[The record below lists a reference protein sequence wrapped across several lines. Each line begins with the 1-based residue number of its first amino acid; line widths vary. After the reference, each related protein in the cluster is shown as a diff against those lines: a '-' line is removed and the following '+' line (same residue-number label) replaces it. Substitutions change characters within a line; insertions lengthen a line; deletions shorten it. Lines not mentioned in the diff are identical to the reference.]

1 MRSLLHKQALIT
13 GGGSGIGLAIARRLY
28 LEGCSVTL
36 LGRTESTLQR
46 AQSLILSHPSH
57 QPSHPPSHTSVSA
70 SASSRSSASN
80 DPPASSPVSNA
91 QDDNER
97 TRVSYHPLNVTSAS
111 SWQSLLNSYTG
122 DGDSKRIDILINCAG
137 ITQRSPLMKTPV
149 EEVEELLDTNLRG
162 TVLGCKFVG
171 RAMLRNR
178 SSSTA
183 SSTTSTST
191 SRSTATS
198 TPKRGVEQ
206 EDKGRGVQEG
216 VKEGVQEGVK
226 EGVQDRGVIV
236 NVASLLAQKGVIG
249 TSVYAAAK
257 AGVVGL
263 TNSLAHEYGRSGIRV
278 NAVLPG
284 YIETDMTTGL
294 KNPSILQQIPLG
306 RFGTT
311 DEVADAA
318 LFLIKNPYANNC
330 VLNLDGGLSAV

>member
-1 MRSLLHKQALIT
+1 MRTLLNKHALIT
-13 GGGSGIGLAIARRLY
+13 GGGSGIGLAIARSLY

-36 LGRTESTLQR
+36 LGRTEATLRQ
-46 AQSLILSHPSH
+46 AQSLILSYPSQSSQSP
-57 QPSHPPSHTSVSA
+57 QPSQSSKTA
-70 SASSRSSASN
+70 STTTTTISQLETDN
-80 DPPASSPVSNA
+80 DK
-91 QDDNER
+91 
-97 TRVSYHPLNVTSAS
+97 RVSYHPLNVSSAS
-111 SWQSLLNSYTG
+111 SWQDLLKTCG
-122 DGDSKRIDILINCAG
+122 KVDILINSAG

-149 EEVEELLDTNLRG
+149 EEVEELVGTNLTG

-178 SSSTA
+178 SQLQ
-183 SSTTSTST
+183 T
-191 SRSTATS
+191 SRARAGTEGEGGTGGEGGKEGQK
-198 TPKRGVEQ
+198 TE
-206 EDKGRGVQEG
+206 VQEG
-216 VKEGVQEGVK
+216 VKEK
-226 EGVQDRGVIV
+226 GVIV
-236 NVASLLAQKGVIG
+236 NVASLLAQKGVVG

-263 TNSLAHEYGRSGIRV
+263 TTSLANEFGRSGIRV

-284 YIETDMTTGL
+284 YIETDMTSGL
-294 KNPSILQQIPLG
+294 KNPSLLQQIPLG

>member
-46 AQSLILSHPSH
+46 AQSYILSYPSRPSHPPPSPTSASAVPNDSSVSASSPASASAPSH
-57 QPSHPPSHTSVSA
+57 QPSDTK
-70 SASSRSSASN
+70 
-80 DPPASSPVSNA
+80 
-91 QDDNER
+91 
-97 TRVSYHPLNVTSAS
+97 RVSYHPLNVTSAS
-111 SWQSLLNSYTG
+111 SWEDLLQSNLKG
-122 DGDSKRIDILINCAG
+122 GRIDILINCAG

-149 EEVEELLDTNLRG
+149 EEVEGLLDTNLRG
-162 TVLGCKFVG
+162 TVLGWG
-171 RAMLRNR
+171 AD
-178 SSSTA
+178 
-183 SSTTSTST
+183 
-191 SRSTATS
+191 
-198 TPKRGVEQ
+198 Q
-206 EDKGRGVQEG
+206 EDKGQGTQEG
-216 VKEGVQEGVK
+216 VKEGVQE
-226 EGVQDRGVIV
+226 RGVII

-263 TNSLAHEYGRSGIRV
+263 TASLAHEYGRSGIRV

>member
-46 AQSLILSHPSH
+46 ASQSLLLSQPLHSPAQ
-57 QPSHPPSHTSVSA
+57 QPSDTK
-70 SASSRSSASN
+70 
-80 DPPASSPVSNA
+80 
-91 QDDNER
+91 
-97 TRVSYHPLNVTSAS
+97 RVSYHPLNVTSAS
-111 SWQSLLNSYTG
+111 SWEDLLQSNSKG
-122 DGDSKRIDILINCAG
+122 GKGRVDILINCAG
-137 ITQRSPLMKTPV
+137 ITQRSPLMKTSI
-149 EEVEELLDTNLRG
+149 EEVEGLLDTNLRG

-178 SSSTA
+178 PSQQHPRVKA
-183 SSTTSTST
+183 DEGG
-191 SRSTATS
+191 A
-198 TPKRGVEQ
+198 
-206 EDKGRGVQEG
+206 EG
-216 VKEGVQEGVK
+216 VMEGTEEEGKGEGKGQGVREGVQE
-226 EGVQDRGVIV
+226 RGVII

-263 TNSLAHEYGRSGIRV
+263 TTSLAHEYGRSGIRV